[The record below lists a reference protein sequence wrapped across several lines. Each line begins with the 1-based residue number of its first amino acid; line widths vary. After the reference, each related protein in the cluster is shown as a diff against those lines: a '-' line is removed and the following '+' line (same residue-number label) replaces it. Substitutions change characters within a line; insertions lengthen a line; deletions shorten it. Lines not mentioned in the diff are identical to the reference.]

1 MTPPASQRALL
12 SKIIGD
18 RTIVRA
24 NELRAAGI
32 DPQTIARAVNAGD
45 LDRIGR
51 GLYQRPDADIDSEQ
65 ALAEA
70 AIRVPKGIIAMLSAL
85 AYHQLT
91 DQMPRRVWMAIG
103 ASDWMPTLTYPPMRF
118 VRFNDRYL
126 TQGIESHSISNVA
139 VPVYSI
145 PKTLADLFR
154 NARLVDR
161 SVAIEGLRAA
171 LDQRRA
177 TPAEIA
183 DAAKAG
189 GAWKAMKPYL
199 EALTSNG

>member
-1 MTPPASQRALL
+1 MSPPASQRVQL
-12 SKIIGD
+12 SKIIAD

-32 DPQTIARAVNAGD
+32 DPKTIARAVDAGD

-51 GLYQRPDADIDSEQ
+51 GLYQRPDTDIDGEQ

-91 DQMPRRVWMAIG
+91 DQMPRRIWMAIG
-103 ASDWMPTLTYPPMRF
+103 ASDWLPTLTYPPMRF

-126 TQGIESHSISNVA
+126 GQGIESHSISGVA
-139 VPVYSI
+139 VPVYSV

-161 SVAIEGLRAA
+161 SVAIEGLRTA
-171 LDQRRA
+171 LEQRRA
-177 TPAEIA
+177 TPSAIAE
-183 DAAKAG
+183 AAKAG
-189 GAWKAMKPYL
+189 GAWKVMKPYL